1 MKELCGVG
9 NGGIVGSGEME
20 GLCGVGGCGNCVGWW
35 DGGSVWQRQLLVHC
49 PHWKVDFWLH
59 LVSLHPRRATSEVH
73 HGKGQIEA
81 NVGYPSKQQRNWSGG
96 KGRGRGI
103 PTSSPPWLQ

>member
-9 NGGIVGSGEME
+9 DGGIVGSGEMKE
-20 GLCGVGGCGNCVGWW
+20 LCGVVGWREC
-35 DGGSVWQRQLLVHC
+35 VAKRQLLVHC
-49 PHWKVDFWLH
+49 PHWKVDLRLH